1 MCIFC
6 KIIKGE
12 VPCGKIYEDEHVL
25 VFLDINP
32 ISKGHCLVVTKEH
45 YETLLEIPEDES
57 IYLFKAL
64 KKIGKALMKGL
75 KADGFNI
82 GMNNFSA
89 AGQVVMHAHFHVIPR
104 FKGDGLKHWPGKK
117 FEEGDYVK
125 EIKRFL

>member
-12 VPCGKIYEDEHVL
+12 VPCDKIYEDENVL

-32 ISKGHCLVVTKEH
+32 INKGHCLVVTKEH

-57 IYLFKAL
+57 VYLFKAL
-64 KKIGKALMKGL
+64 KKVSNALMKGL

-82 GMNNFSA
+82 GMNNFSV

-117 FEEGDYVK
+117 FEEGDYIK

>member
-12 VPCGKIYEDEHVL
+12 VPCDKIYEDENVL

-32 ISKGHCLVVTKEH
+32 INKGHCLVVTKEH

-57 IYLFKAL
+57 VYLFKAL
-64 KKIGKALMKGL
+64 KKVSNALMKGL

-82 GMNNFSA
+82 GMNNFSV

>member
-12 VPCGKIYEDEHVL
+12 VSCGKIYEDEHVL
-25 VFLDINP
+25 VFLDIEP
-32 ISKGHCLVVTKEH
+32 INKGHCLVITKKH
-45 YETLLEIPEDES
+45 YETLLEIPENEFS
-57 IYLFKAL
+57 YLFSAL
-64 KKIGKALMKGL
+64 KRVGGALMNGL
-75 KADGFNI
+75 KAEGFNI
-82 GMNNFSA
+82 GMNNFSV

-117 FEEGDYVK
+117 FEDGEYIE

>member
-12 VPCGKIYEDEHVL
+12 VPCDKIYEDENVL

-117 FEEGDYVK
+117 FEEGDYIK